1 MNEELRQ
8 FIKESLEKG
17 LEREAIRNV
26 LLEAGWQERDL
37 RGAFAAFAE
46 VDFPVA
52 VPRPR
57 PYLHA
62 REAFLYLVSFIAL
75 YVSAF
80 SFGAML
86 FGLIDHTFSDSLYR
100 YESYRSGV
108 QASAI
113 ASVIVA
119 FPVYLVLMRWLARAV
134 AIDPERRQSLIR
146 RWLTY
151 LTLVVGASVILGD
164 VIALLSSLLTGD
176 PTITFFFKVAAILV
190 ITVPIF
196 GYYLWDMRQAED
208 EVSISVVQAAPVL
221 RALAIG
227 AIVVVIAGVG
237 YSIYVIGTPGQQRDI
252 RLDQERIDHLRNISH
267 NVDTFLELNEEMPGT
282 LAELVGPRYSVRS
295 IADPETDVPYEYQAI
310 EGNAYELCA
319 VFATDSSERDAGRRS
334 FSESVWDHGVGRT
347 CFPLEAKSKADP

>member
-86 FGLIDHTFSDSLYR
+86 FGLIDHTFSDSPYR
-100 YESYRSGV
+100 YVSYRSGV

-119 FPVYLVLMRWLARAV
+119 FPVYLVLMRWLARSV
-134 AIDPERRQSLIR
+134 AMDPERRQSLIR

-164 VIALLSSLLTGD
+164 VIALLSSLLAGD

-221 RALAIG
+221 RALVIG

-237 YSIYVIGTPGQQRDI
+237 YSTYVIGTPGQQRDI
-252 RLDQERIDHLRNISH
+252 RLDQERTDNLRNISR
-267 NVDTFLELNEEMPGT
+267 NIDIFLELNGEIPASLGKLT
-282 LAELVGPRYSVRS
+282 GPKYHVQS
-295 IADPETDVPYEYQAI
+295 IGDPDSGAPYEYRIVEDAD
-310 EGNAYELCA
+310 YELCA
-319 VFATDSSERDAGRRS
+319 VFATASSERNEGYRS

-347 CFPLEAKSKADP
+347 CFQLTAKADP